1 MRMKAKLL
9 DDCFLHDRDRL
20 LHKEAL
26 AILKERVRPIVE
38 TETVRLADALGRIA
52 AGPVLAPRPIP
63 AHTNAAVDG
72 YAFAYSDYDPVR
84 GSQLKIGG
92 RAAAGHA
99 LNHPIDANEAARI
112 FTGATM
118 PDGADTVI
126 MQEDVTLT
134 SSGADRFAAFPPG
147 LKFGANRR
155 QAGEDVQAGDVVL
168 SAGERLRPQD
178 VAAIAAAGFGKVEC
192 FARLKI
198 AIISSGDEVI
208 RAGDPFEPGKVYDS
222 NAPMLVALAKLAGAE
237 CEDLGVMPDDADAVA
252 QQLRNAA
259 ERFDV
264 LVTTGG
270 ASRGEEDHV
279 VKTLDALGKL
289 RMWQLAI
296 KPGRPMAFG
305 QIGDCV
311 VLGLPGNPVAVFV
324 CFLLY
329 AYPLIAALGGGRW
342 REPRRFRLPAAF
354 SLGKRKTGRR
364 EFWRGRIA
372 EGADGELTVAK
383 FERDGSGLITSL
395 RESDGLIE
403 IPEDVAAVSIGDPV
417 NFIPYAEF
425 GILS

>member
-1 MRMKAKLL
+1 MKAKLL
-9 DDCFLHDRDRL
+9 DDCFLHDKDRL
-20 LHKEAL
+20 LHAEAL
-26 AILKERVRPIVE
+26 AILKERLQPIVD
-38 TETVRLADALGRIA
+38 TETVDLADASGRLA
-52 AGPVLAPRPIP
+52 AGPVLAPRHIP

-72 YAFAYSDYDPVR
+72 YAFAFADYDPVR
-84 GSQLKIGG
+84 GSRLKISG

-99 LNHPIDANEAARI
+99 LSDPLAANDAARI

-118 PDGADTVI
+118 PEGADTVI
-126 MQEDVTLT
+126 MQEDVTLA
-134 SSGADRFAAFPPG
+134 SSGADRLVALPPG

-155 QAGEDVQAGDVVL
+155 LAGEDVEAGDVL
-168 SAGERLRPQD
+168 ISAGDRLRPQD
-178 VAAIAAAGFGKVEC
+178 VAAIAAAGFGTVEC
-192 FARLKI
+192 FARLKV

-237 CEDLGVMPDDADAVA
+237 CEDLGVMPDDADAVSR
-252 QQLRNAA
+252 QLRDAA
-259 ERFDV
+259 ARFDV
-264 LVTTGG
+264 LITTGG

-329 AYPLIAALGGGRW
+329 AQPLIAALGGGRW

-364 EFWRGRIA
+364 EFWRARIV
-372 EGADGELTVAK
+372 EGADGELAVAK

-403 IPEDVAAVSIGDPV
+403 IPEDVAAVSATDRV

>member
-1 MRMKAKLL
+1 MKSKLL
-9 DDCFLHDRDRL
+9 DDCFLHDKDRL
-20 LHKEAL
+20 LHAEAL
-26 AILKERVRPIVE
+26 AILKERLQPIVD
-38 TETVRLADALGRIA
+38 TETVELADASGRLA
-52 AGPVLAPRPIP
+52 AGPVLAPRHIP

-72 YAFAYSDYDPVR
+72 YALAFAGYDPVR
-84 GSQLKIGG
+84 GSRLKISG

-99 LNHPIDANEAARI
+99 LPDPLAANEAARI

-118 PDGADTVI
+118 PEGADTVI
-126 MQEDVTLT
+126 MQEDVTLA
-134 SSGADRFAAFPPG
+134 SSGADRLVALPPG

-155 QAGEDVQAGDVVL
+155 LAGEDVKAGDVL
-168 SAGERLRPQD
+168 ISAGDRLRPQD
-178 VAAIAAAGFGKVEC
+178 IAALAAAGFGAVEC
-192 FARLKI
+192 FARLKV

-237 CEDLGVMPDDADAVA
+237 CEDLGVMPDDADAVSR
-252 QQLRNAA
+252 QLRDAA
-259 ERFDV
+259 ARFDV
-264 LVTTGG
+264 LITTGG

-329 AYPLIAALGGGRW
+329 AQPLIAALGGGRW

-364 EFWRGRIA
+364 EFWRARIV
-372 EGADGELTVAK
+372 EGADGELAVAK

-403 IPEDVAAVSIGDPV
+403 IPEDVPAVSATDRV

>member
-1 MRMKAKLL
+1 MKAKLL
-9 DDCFLHDRDRL
+9 DDCFLHDKDRL
-20 LHKEAL
+20 LHAEAL

-38 TETVRLADALGRIA
+38 MENVRLADALGRIA
-52 AGPVLAPRPIP
+52 AATILAPRPIP

-72 YAFAYSDYDPVR
+72 YAFAYSDYDPIL
-84 GSQLKIGG
+84 GSQLRVSG

-99 LNHPIDANEAARI
+99 LRVPLNANEAARI
-112 FTGATM
+112 FTGAIM
-118 PDGADTVI
+118 PEGADTVI

-134 SSGADRFAAFPPG
+134 SSGTDRFAAFPSG

-155 QAGEDVQAGDVVL
+155 LAGEDVEAGDVVL
-168 SAGERLRPQD
+168 PAGERLRPQD
-178 VAAIAAAGFGKVEC
+178 VAAIAAAGFGAVEC
-192 FARLKI
+192 FARLKV

-208 RAGDPFEPGKVYDS
+208 RAGDPFQPGKVYDS
-222 NAPMLVALAKLAGAE
+222 NAPMLVALARLARAE
-237 CEDLGVMPDDADAVA
+237 CVDLGVMPDDADAVA
-252 QQLRNAA
+252 QQLRSAA

-279 VKTLDALGKL
+279 VKTLDTLGKL

-342 REPRRFRLPAAF
+342 RDPRRFRLPAAF

-364 EFWRGRIA
+364 EFWRGRVT
-372 EGADGELTVAK
+372 EGADGELAIAK

-403 IPEDVAAVSIGDPV
+403 IPEDVAAVSMADPV

>member
-1 MRMKAKLL
+1 MKAKLL
-9 DDCFLHDRDRL
+9 DDCFLHDKDRL
-20 LHKEAL
+20 LHAEAL
-26 AILKERVRPIVE
+26 AILKERLQPIVD
-38 TETVRLADALGRIA
+38 TETVDLADASGRLA
-52 AGPVLAPRPIP
+52 AGAVLAPRHIP

-72 YAFAYSDYDPVR
+72 YAFAFADYDPVR
-84 GSQLKIGG
+84 GSRLKISG

-99 LNHPIDANEAARI
+99 LSDPLAANDAARI

-118 PDGADTVI
+118 PEGADTVI
-126 MQEDVTLT
+126 MQEDVTLA
-134 SSGADRFAAFPPG
+134 SSGADRLVALPPG

-155 QAGEDVQAGDVVL
+155 LAGEDVEAGDVL
-168 SAGERLRPQD
+168 ISAGDRLRPQD
-178 VAAIAAAGFGKVEC
+178 VAAIAAAGFGTVEC
-192 FARLKI
+192 FARLKV

-222 NAPMLVALAKLAGAE
+222 NASMLVALAKLAGAE
-237 CEDLGVMPDDADAVA
+237 CEDLGVMPDDADVVSR
-252 QQLRNAA
+252 QLRDVAA
-259 ERFDV
+259 RFDV
-264 LVTTGG
+264 LITTGG

-329 AYPLIAALGGGRW
+329 AQPLIAALGGGRW

-364 EFWRGRIA
+364 EFWRARIV
-372 EGADGELTVAK
+372 EGADGELAVAK

-403 IPEDVAAVSIGDPV
+403 IPEDVAAVSATDRV